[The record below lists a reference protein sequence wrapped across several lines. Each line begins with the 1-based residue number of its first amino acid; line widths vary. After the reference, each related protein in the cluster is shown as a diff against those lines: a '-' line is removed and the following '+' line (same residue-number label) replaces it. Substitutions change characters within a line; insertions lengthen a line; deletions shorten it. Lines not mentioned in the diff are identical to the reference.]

1 MLTALHHPENEPMN
15 DQDRNTAEAIFGE
28 LIYSYSRA
36 QALAN
41 GVLVDITE
49 RAKRSGIRYPIACTA
64 GVWSLT
70 ECLPENDTD
79 TLAGVVADVRL
90 AEVLTAMREAIRAA
104 RGTDRVAFRA
114 LGAALWAQCGP
125 GDTGA
130 PVITIMLIGED

>member
-1 MLTALHHPENEPMN
+1 MN
-15 DQDRNTAEAIFGE
+15 DNDRNTAAAIFGV

-36 QALAN
+36 QALAD

-49 RAKRSGIRYPIACTA
+49 RAKRTGIRYPTACTA
-64 GVWSLT
+64 GVWSLI

-90 AEVLTAMREAIRAA
+90 AEVLAAMLAAIRAA
-104 RGTDRVAFRA
+104 SGTDRVTFQA

-125 GDTGA
+125 GDTEA
-130 PVITIMLIGED
+130 PAITIMLEGED